1 MPVFDPAPE
10 RVVLT
15 NRHHL
20 REGGTFADELG
31 GVPILGPEAG
41 MHEFG
46 RGRSAGGRLRGGRR
60 GRRRTST
67 VKEMGAIALDDHVL
81 HIRTRGEGLLA
92 FGDAIIVWDGE
103 LTFVPDFLMDEP
115 DKVKKDT
122 VERAVP
128 LLALDFDHL
137 LFAHGDP
144 VIGARQNRP
153 GGVHGEPPKRGLR
166 SCSLRVLAGAV
177 AQLEERSA
185 GSRKVRGSRSPQL
198 HLASSATRSAIAGA
212 WSSGMKCLP
221 GTVLIS
227 SRPASRLAL
236 SPWSDSPSAPGR
248 ALPQTTWTG

>member
-1 MPVFDPAPE
+1 MEEVVPGVWHWTAMHPRIGQQVHSHWIADSRVVLDPMVPPEGMPVFDPAPE

-31 GVPILGPEAG
+31 GVPILGPGGRHARVR
-41 MHEFG
+41 

-60 GRRRTST
+60 GRAGRHRQGD
-67 VKEMGAIALDDHVL
+67 GAIALDDHVL

-144 VIGARQNRP
+144 VIG
-153 GGVHGEPPKRGLR
+153 RGR
-166 SCSLRVLAGAV
+166 TALA
-177 AQLEERSA
+177 EFMENPRSA
-185 GSRKVRGSRSPQL
+185 DFGV
-198 HLASSATRSAIAGA
+198 
-212 WSSGMKCLP
+212 
-221 GTVLIS
+221 
-227 SRPASRLAL
+227 
-236 SPWSDSPSAPGR
+236 
-248 ALPQTTWTG
+248 